1 MVSDGFTMV
10 YTIKRMQ
17 CRCEQMFSKCY
28 NATSECTMFPS
39 KHIASQ
45 LLCFKNTSG
54 TVSNAHPCIVH
65 RYSHPIPLPRLA
77 AWDAKPSQKRP
88 VPRPWDGTPNSAQLG
103 PVLGRN
109 QRILYTDRHRPRFMA
124 PSNATMTLVPNAV
137 KLSAVVAAQYP
148 TAPCSVKHI
157 HEST

>member
-1 MVSDGFTMV
+1 MLQRNIRMYHVS
-10 YTIKRMQ
+10 IKTYRFPALVLQKYIRYCKQ
-17 CRCEQMFSKCY
+17 CPSLHCPSI
-28 NATSECTMFPS
+28 FPS
-39 KHIASQ
+39 
-45 LLCFKNTSG
+45 
-54 TVSNAHPCIVH
+54 HPVATPGSMGCQAE
-65 RYSHPIPLPRLA
+65 PKKA
-77 AWDAKPSQKRP
+77 
-88 VPRPWDGTPNSAQLG
+88 RPWDGTPNSAQLG